1 MCGAGEPSLKNGLG
15 IHLFAFNK
23 SMERTA
29 FYSSD
34 GDMLIVPQMGALHI
48 TTEFGKLEIEPE

>member
-15 IHLFAFNK
+15 IHLFAFNQ
-23 SMERTA
+23 SMERMA

-34 GDMLIVPQMGALHI
+34 GDMLIVPQMGALEI
-48 TTEFGKLEIEPE
+48 TTEFGILEIEPE